1 MKLIPLDAPLLV
13 DAGIKFIPLV
23 VTVVGDRMAEV
34 GVFERRLAEVGLF
47 EAAANMPPIMPMFG

>member
-1 MKLIPLDAPLLV
+1 MKLIPLDVPLLV
-13 DAGIKFIPLV
+13 DVGIKLIPLD

-34 GVFERRLAEVGLF
+34 GVFERMLAEVGLF